1 MRILIIH
8 DQLSKKPSLDEIDT
22 MEQVMFVHDA
32 LTHQGHEV
40 LILPFSLN
48 LIKMKR
54 TILSLSPH
62 LIFNLVETLH
72 GSSLLHI
79 PPSLFESLDIPF
91 TGVSSL
97 YMMLTSNKIV
107 AKMEMVKANL
117 PTPRW
122 IAHNHNLHTKELIGL
137 PVIMKPISE
146 EASVGI
152 NDESIRTCYS
162 TEYVDELL
170 SSKTLFLE
178 EYINGREFNVS
189 ILRIDDKPV
198 VLPPAQMLFIDYP
211 IDKPNI
217 VGYEAKWEESSFAY
231 HHTTRSF
238 TYTED
243 DEPLI
248 EELRNLTYKAFSLFG
263 SKGYMRVDFRV
274 DSFNTPYI
282 LEVNANPCIHKNSG
296 FVAAAKEAGIQYD
309 ELIELIIKG

>member
-8 DQLSKKPSLDEIDT
+8 DEWGENPSLDEIDT
-22 MEQVMFVHDA
+22 MEQVK
-32 LTHQGHEV
+32 LISKSLNTKGHEV

-48 LIKMKR
+48 LIKMKES
-54 TILSLSPH
+54 IISLSPH

-72 GSSLLHI
+72 GSTLLHI
-79 PPSLFESLDIPF
+79 PPSLFESLHVPF
-91 TGVSSL
+91 TGAPSL
-97 YMMLTSNKIV
+97 SMMISSNKIL
-107 AKMEMVKANL
+107 AKEEMLKANL

-122 IAHNHNLHTKELIGL
+122 IAHNHNTDINEFIGL
-137 PVIMKPISE
+137 PIIIKPISE

-152 NDESIRTCYS
+152 NDESVRTFYS
-162 TEYVDELL
+162 TEYLDELL
-170 SSKTLFLE
+170 SSKTHFLE

-189 ILRIDDKPV
+189 ILNIEGTAV

-231 HHTTRSF
+231 HHTTRTF
-238 TYTED
+238 TYTEK

-248 EELRNLTYKAFSLFG
+248 EQLKELTLKAFILFG

-274 DSFNTPYI
+274 DSLQKPYI
-282 LEVNANPCIHKNSG
+282 LEVNMNPCLNKDSG
-296 FVAAAKEAGIQYD
+296 FVAAAKEAGIEYD